1 MAILTFLISLA
12 GATMLLLY
20 AVRMVRTG
28 IERSYGASFQ
38 RLLTGR
44 QSHLQAG
51 LMGLILAIVLQS
63 SAAVA
68 LLTSGFAASG
78 YLAFP
83 AGLAIV
89 LGGDLGSAL
98 IIQILSFK
106 LDWLVPVLLAVG
118 GYLFVKTEA
127 KKARQLGRILMGVAF
142 ILISLRFL
150 REAMD
155 PIRDSAFLPAVAGY
169 LARDYITAF
178 LVGGALAFVMHS
190 SVAAILMCVTLVQIG
205 AIPFAAGLSL
215 VLGANFGSAFI
226 PVWLSRGMALKA
238 RRIPYANLALRGTWA
253 VICLFGA
260 NLALRQGWLGD
271 PQGGQ
276 MLVNAHLAFNASLLL
291 LALPVCTPLEGLFM
305 RSFPEPAEA
314 GTAAP
319 GRAASALEQGSYGSP
334 AQAVANLKR
343 ELLRMAD
350 QVGAMFRPVLELYQG
365 GSKEQIRA
373 VQRMDDEVNACLS
386 GIRRYVA
393 AIPEEAFSKAE
404 LKTARS
410 LMEYAIRLE
419 TAGDVVARRLTVLAG
434 EMNKKGLSFSK
445 DGWLEIT
452 RMHEAIQANLQ
463 LASNVLISDDLES
476 ARLLSLEK
484 TELKRMEHDSRK
496 RHLSRLQNG
505 GRESFETSDI
515 HLETLRALREF
526 NSHIAAVATPVLY
539 RNGQLLETRL
549 IEEMPEG
556 AGDESSADG
565 FLPKD

>member
-38 RLLTGR
+38 RLLTGK

-51 LMGLILAIVLQS
+51 AMGLLLAIVLQS

-78 YLAFP
+78 YLTFP

-106 LDWLVPVLLAVG
+106 LDWLVPVLLALG

-127 KKARQLGRILMGVAF
+127 KKARQLGRILMGIAF

-190 SVAAILMCVTLVQIG
+190 SVAAILMCVTLVQID
-205 AIPFAAGLSL
+205 ALPFAAGLSL

-226 PVWLSRGMALKA
+226 PVWLSRGLNLPA
-238 RRIPYANLALRGTWA
+238 RRIPYANLALRGSWA

-276 MLVNAHLAFNASLLL
+276 MLVNAHLAFNASLLV
-291 LALPVCTPLEGLFM
+291 LALPLCTPLGDLFC
-305 RSFPEPAEA
+305 RLFPDPAP
-314 GTAAP
+314 TTVIQP
-319 GRAASALEQGSYGSP
+319 GRPISALEPGNYGSP
-334 AQAVANLKR
+334 ALAISNLKR
-343 ELLRMAD
+343 ELLRMSD
-350 QVGAMFRPVLELYQG
+350 QVGAMFRPVLDLYEEG
-365 GSKEQIRA
+365 TKEQIRA
-373 VQRMDDEVNACLS
+373 VQKMDEEVNACLS
-386 GIRRYVA
+386 GIRSYVA
-393 AIPEEAFSKAE
+393 AIPEDAFDREE

-419 TAGDVVARRLTVLAG
+419 TAGDVVARRLAVLAG
-434 EMNKKGLSFSK
+434 DLNRKNLRFSRE
-445 DGWLEIT
+445 GWLEIT
-452 RMHEAIQANLQ
+452 RMHEAILANMQ

-484 TELKRMEHDSRK
+484 TEVKRMERDSRK
-496 RHLSRLQNG
+496 RHLRRLQNG
-505 GRESFETSDI
+505 ARDSFDTSDI

-526 NSHIAAVATPVLY
+526 NSHIAAVAYPLLY
-539 RNGQLLETRL
+539 QNGQLLETRL
-549 IEEMPEG
+549 INDLQSE
-556 AGDESSADG
+556 DAD
-565 FLPKD
+565 